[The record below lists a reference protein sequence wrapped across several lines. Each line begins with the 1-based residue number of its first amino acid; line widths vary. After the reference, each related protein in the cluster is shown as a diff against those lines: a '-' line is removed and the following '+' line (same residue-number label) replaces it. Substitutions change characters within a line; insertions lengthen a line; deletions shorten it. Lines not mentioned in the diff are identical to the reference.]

1 MHIQTNYID
10 VVSEL
15 KDIPAEYVEQMLKAR
30 EELNREK
37 KIKIKVKNNR
47 KNNVREISKEI
58 NENGKVETLNPLL
71 TEIQDI
77 ASNSTHT
84 P

>member
-15 KDIPAEYVEQMLKAR
+15 KDIPAEHVEQMLKAR

-47 KNNVREISKEI
+47 KNNVREISKEV
-58 NENGKVETLNPLL
+58 NENGKGEHMDPLL

-77 ASNSTHT
+77 ANNNTHT